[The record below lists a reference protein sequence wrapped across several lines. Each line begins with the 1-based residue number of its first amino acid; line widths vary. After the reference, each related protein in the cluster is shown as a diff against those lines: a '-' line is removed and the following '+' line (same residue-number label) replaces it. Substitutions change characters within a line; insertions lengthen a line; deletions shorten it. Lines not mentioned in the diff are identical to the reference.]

1 MRLFKET
8 SNSPFFYWTIMSIV
22 MQAHQ
27 DPALAQKMFLPLAQK
42 MMTTHLVKTPYKY
55 LQEIDLHLMVLEG
68 LKQYKD
74 CTALL
79 QSDELQQFEHSRS
92 QIIQKLLNLHIQS
105 KNYDEVERITWTELE
120 ENPDDWYLWKCLV
133 EVGYE
138 KIVASENS
146 NAEAVEF
153 WQRTCDLA
161 DRKLAYRGPKM
172 AKLYFLMKLRSGPE
186 KTKNLD
192 SAALAQGSPVYIMLA
207 YIKQFF
213 SKPTCFPDLRMF
225 ISMLNDEEKKA
236 LDNLMT
242 LFVGDILSAEEA
254 KEGDET
260 QIWAIV
266 LYEKMRRAMQ
276 LTDGMTREEKRKHIR
291 HVMSQMMTNG
301 LSDLAGG
308 ALTQLIAVVLWD
320 EWKKNGDRQA
330 AFELLLI
337 LEWSAIR
344 FKADPFAKI
353 LLIKIYAYYGN
364 LLRITALTK
373 LLDIKSMQKEALGYL
388 TFPLFEMSGRFKN
401 LKDTFQVIDCVVSAY
416 KNGGFAHVQPLVEL
430 ADNMK
435 WSMQAIAGDIFN
447 RYLSGLF
454 AIEQLDEAVN
464 TLHGDE
470 GDYDWKKLVDN
481 RDFGI
486 IPPFYAVD
494 HTEYL
499 AKIINYS
506 KEEFLDHMKLCHYL
520 CKAIASVGR
529 VGKTSISQMHTAIGK
544 FIEHHDHCK
553 KTHQSEHE
561 LASDMH
567 APCPIRL
574 SEWLHS
580 AGLGALRNFLSAL
593 LNCQE
598 DENSHETKLLNL
610 EDLKKQLTEAVS
622 IFDLPP
628 SGQSI
633 EPLSLHSHLFAASRA
648 LQALAS
654 MRILVEACKT
664 RFGGKAT
671 PPNSYYQSAHEI
683 LRSSAKGLLARLAE
697 IHSLLGQ
704 PGIVPQVGTD
714 WGLTAM
720 EILTEQSLAVE
731 TRFCKSYG
739 SAIEQMQESISQ
751 IFA

>member
-1 MRLFKET
+1 MTSKADQAVQERRLRPIYDALDSGNFKKAIQEADKVLKKHPKTNCAKALKALAFIRTERLSEASEILEEVDTEKAQHDENTLSALNHCYKEADVPEKLISLYERAVAQAPTETNLTNLFTAYVRNRDYKKQQAIAMRLFKET

-42 MMTTHLVKTPYKY
+42 MMTAHLVKTPYKY

-74 CTALL
+74 CAALL

-120 ENPDDWYLWKCLV
+120 DNPDDWYLWKCLV
-133 EVGYE
+133 EVGFE
-138 KIVASENS
+138 KIVESENS

-308 ALTQLIAVVLWD
+308 ALTQLIAVVLWE

-353 LLIKIYAYYGN
+353 LLIKIYAYYGRLYFKNIPNSGNLERYIDTFQRSSKYLYSKCPLRDSIHNNLSKIKLGKNNLLTSGN

-388 TFPLFEMSGRFKN
+388 TFPLFEMSGRINMAIVHYTSLSAFYDN
-401 LKDTFQVIDCVVSAY
+401 AEREVIDCVVSAY

-435 WSMQAIAGDIFN
+435 WSMQVIFLRKN
-447 RYLSGLF
+447 LF
-454 AIEQLDEAVN
+454 SSDCVN
-464 TLHGDE
+464 
-470 GDYDWKKLVDN
+470 
-481 RDFGI
+481 F
-486 IPPFYAVD
+486 
-494 HTEYL
+494 
-499 AKIINYS
+499 
-506 KEEFLDHMKLCHYL
+506 
-520 CKAIASVGR
+520 
-529 VGKTSISQMHTAIGK
+529 SI
-544 FIEHHDHCK
+544 
-553 KTHQSEHE
+553 
-561 LASDMH
+561 L
-567 APCPIRL
+567 
-574 SEWLHS
+574 
-580 AGLGALRNFLSAL
+580 FLS
-593 LNCQE
+593 
-598 DENSHETKLLNL
+598 
-610 EDLKKQLTEAVS
+610 
-622 IFDLPP
+622 
-628 SGQSI
+628 
-633 EPLSLHSHLFAASRA
+633 
-648 LQALAS
+648 
-654 MRILVEACKT
+654 T
-664 RFGGKAT
+664 R
-671 PPNSYYQSAHEI
+671 
-683 LRSSAKGLLARLAE
+683 
-697 IHSLLGQ
+697 
-704 PGIVPQVGTD
+704 
-714 WGLTAM
+714 
-720 EILTEQSLAVE
+720 
-731 TRFCKSYG
+731 
-739 SAIEQMQESISQ
+739 
-751 IFA
+751 